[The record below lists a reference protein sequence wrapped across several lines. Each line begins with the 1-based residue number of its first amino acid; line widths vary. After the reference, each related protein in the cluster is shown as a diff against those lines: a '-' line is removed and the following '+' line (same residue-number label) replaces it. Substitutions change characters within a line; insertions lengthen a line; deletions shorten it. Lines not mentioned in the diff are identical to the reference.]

1 VALSRSDERYIQE
14 AIDGRALDDEW
25 EASQQV
31 RSKADEQSLQAES
44 EATLRYTV
52 KWHATREWA
61 FEVLEWDS
69 PADWYDSNPRVTRVR
84 AAIVRDADNEEEA
97 YKRAIPVELID
108 DWLSSVRAPSRDAG
122 GHRRVVIRLY
132 TWVIDREHAV
142 AYDGEWLKIA
152 DDMSAQAATARALR
166 WAHGYADSLLAATA
180 SREIRMTQV
189 EIIWWTATETEQYV

>member
-1 VALSRSDERYIQE
+1 MGRDDRYIRE
-14 AIDGRALDDEW
+14 AIEAEALAKEYEDEIDEHLLARDAALA
-25 EASQQV
+25 EA
-31 RSKADEQSLQAES
+31 
-44 EATLRYTV
+44 YTNR
-52 KWHATREWA
+52 WHVTSDWA

-69 PADWYDSNPRVTRVR
+69 PTYWFDSNPRVTRVR
-84 AAIVRDADNEEEA
+84 AAIVREADNEEEA

-108 DWLSSVRAPSRDAG
+108 DWLATVKPPGRDAG

-132 TWVIDREHAV
+132 TWVIDREHRV

-166 WAHGYADSLLAATA
+166 WAHDYADSLIEETA

-189 EIIWWTATETEQYV
+189 EIVWWTATDSESYA